1 MLLCRAVCG
10 FVGNQRIVR
19 RQSGNF
25 FPIVSA
31 GATARTCP
39 AFARIVIE
47 QALVTAFLPFR
58 QQLLQLFQS
67 FRYFRVLVVFIGR
80 IIVTAV
86 NILTV
91 PPFPNAAVGLIQIR
105 HGRAAAVGGWNI
117 AAAAVV
123 GRQTDVFQ
131 NDFIAAVAE

>member
-1 MLLCRAVCG
+1 MLLCRAVFG

-39 AFARIVIE
+39 AFAHIVF
-47 QALVTAFLPFR
+47 ATVLFR
-58 QQLLQLFQS
+58 FCQQLLQLFQS

-91 PPFPNAAVGLIQIR
+91 PPFPNAAVGLIQIG
-105 HGRAAAVGGWNI
+105 HGRIATVGGWNI

-131 NDFIAAVAE
+131 NNFIAAVAE